1 MNKYITES
9 FNLPFISVPECHS
22 KAVWLSLFCG
32 TERKIRVRC
41 EDFQVKYS
49 LKYAF
54 ITFFMLDKIPLKRLD
69 QLIHFYDH
77 FLIYKN
83 QDITIYSV
91 SY

>member
-1 MNKYITES
+1 
-9 FNLPFISVPECHS
+9 
-22 KAVWLSLFCG
+22 
-32 TERKIRVRC
+32 
-41 EDFQVKYS
+41 
-49 LKYAF
+49 
-54 ITFFMLDKIPLKRLD
+54 MLDKIPLKRLD